1 MTEIDENIAKARKA
15 ETNGQWDDG
24 LLHYA
29 ESLRLLDEKYGIGK
43 PEERAAGIS
52 DEADKCKVWDCLI
65 GHSYCTAKKAEQGGN
80 WGSALSNYSEVIRRL
95 DEKNG
100 IVYPGDR
107 ERLDETDKRTALDC
121 WLCISYCRIEMTGAN
136 PEVALYDMGEKIA
149 REIKKMERELK
160 TYHMRNRV
168 DLWNMLQNAYDRW
181 GDDRRQLGRQNEAD
195 NLRLYMLRA
204 RVKLRFWQ
212 LFE

>member
-15 ETNGQWDDG
+15 ETNKQWDDA
-24 LLHYA
+24 LLHYSEA
-29 ESLRLLDEKYGIGK
+29 LRQLDEKYGIGK
-43 PEERAAGIS
+43 SEGRATGIS
-52 DEADKCKVWDCLI
+52 DEADKCKAWDCLI
-65 GHSYCTAKKAEQGGN
+65 SHSYCTAKKAEQGGN
-80 WGSALSNYSEVIRRL
+80 WGSALSKYSEVIRRL

-107 ERLDETDKRTALDC
+107 ERMDETDKRTALDC
-121 WLCISYCRIEMTGAN
+121 WLCISHCKIEMTRTN
-136 PEVALYDMGEKIA
+136 PEVALYDMGEEIA

-160 TYHMRNRV
+160 TYHMRNTV

-181 GDDRRQLGRQNEAD
+181 GDERQRLGRQNEAD
-195 NLRLYMLRA
+195 NLRVYMLRA
-204 RVKLRFWQ
+204 RVKLRFWR